1 MLSAARRSIAVTGVV
16 QGVGFRP
23 YVHSLASRLGL
34 SGFVRNR
41 AGGVIIEVEGAADA
55 LDRFVSELRGRPP
68 PLARIEELSCEERQ
82 PRGDAGFRIDASESR
97 PGGTAFISPDVATC
111 PDCLREL
118 DDPGDRRHRYP
129 FLNCTNCGPRLTI
142 VTGAPYDRERT
153 TMAAFAMCADCRR
166 EYDDPR
172 DRRFHAQPTCCPR
185 CGPSLR
191 VLDARALPVDA
202 PAPVAYAAR
211 ALLEGR
217 IGAIKGLGGYHLACD
232 ARSERAVVALRAR
245 KSREEKPFAMMVAD
259 LAAAEALAHVSGAE
273 RELLLSPA
281 RPIVLLRR
289 LAGAPVAPSVA
300 PRDPLLGIMLPYTPL
315 HHLLLRETRAPL
327 VMTSGNRSDEP
338 IAHEDADA
346 FDRLQ
351 GIADFFLAHD
361 RPIHTRCDDS
371 VVRVVG
377 GRPLPIRRSRGSAPM
392 PSSLPVP
399 LREPTLALGGQLKS
413 VFALAEGRRAFLS
426 HHLGDLDHP
435 AALRAWE
442 QSIARYRELCRIEP
456 RHLVHDLHP
465 DYASTRWAEEQAL
478 PRIAVQHHHAHFA
491 SCLAENGLTGPAIGV
506 CFDGTGYGLDG
517 TIWGGEFLVGDLRRV
532 ERAAHL
538 LAVPMPGG
546 EQAIREPWRMAVSY
560 LRAAGED
567 VEADGVLLRM
577 LERGVSCPLTSS
589 MGRLFDAAAAIA
601 GLRGRV
607 SYEGQRAIELEWLAT
622 GADGEP
628 PYPVELDDGVVDT
641 RPLIRALARDAREGL
656 AAARIAR
663 RFHSSVVEL
672 IARTCLW
679 LRRRGAPD
687 SVALSGGVFMNAIL
701 LEEASQR
708 LSGLGFRVLRHRLV
722 PPNDGGLALGQLAA
736 AAVME

>member
-1 MLSAARRSIAVTGVV
+1 MLSPARRSIAVTGVV

-55 LDRFVSELRGRPP
+55 LDRVGSELRGRRP

-82 PRGDAGFRIDASESR
+82 PRGEAGFRIDRSADH
-97 PGGTAFISPDVATC
+97 PGGTVFISPDVATC

-129 FLNCTNCGPRLTI
+129 FLNGTNCGPRLTI

-259 LAAAEALAHVSGAE
+259 LAAAEALAQVSGAE

-442 QSIARYRELCRIEP
+442 ESIARYQELCRIEP
-456 RHLVHDLHP
+456 LRVVHDLHP
-465 DYASTRWAEEQAL
+465 DYASTRWAVASGLERL
-478 PRIAVQHHHAHFA
+478 FVQHHHAHFA
-491 SCLAENGLTGPAIGV
+491 SCLAENGFIGPALGV

-517 TIWGGEFLVGDLRRV
+517 TIWGGEFLAGDIGSV
-532 ERAAHL
+532 VRAAHL
-538 LAVPMPGG
+538 LPVPMPGG
-546 EQAIREPWRMAVSY
+546 ERAIREPWRMAVAH

-567 VEADGVLLRM
+567 DALPGVDPAALSAVRRM
-577 LERGVSCPLTSS
+577 LERSVNSPLTSS
-589 MGRLFDAAAAIA
+589 MGRLFDAIAAIA
-601 GLRGRV
+601 GTRASEV
-607 SYEGQRAIELEWLAT
+607 SYEGQAAVELEWLAT
-622 GADGEP
+622 GLDADHA
-628 PYPVELDDGVVDT
+628 YPV
-641 RPLIRALARDAREGL
+641 
-656 AAARIAR
+656 
-663 RFHSSVVEL
+663 
-672 IARTCLW
+672 
-679 LRRRGAPD
+679 
-687 SVALSGGVFMNAIL
+687 
-701 LEEASQR
+701 
-708 LSGLGFRVLRHRLV
+708 
-722 PPNDGGLALGQLAA
+722 
-736 AAVME
+736 